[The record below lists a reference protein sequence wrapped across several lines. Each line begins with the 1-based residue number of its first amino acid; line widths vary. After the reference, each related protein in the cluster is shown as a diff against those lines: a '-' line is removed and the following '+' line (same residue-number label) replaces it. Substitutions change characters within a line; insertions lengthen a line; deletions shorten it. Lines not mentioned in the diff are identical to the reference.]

1 MSKWAVRKEVR
12 SAIIDGYYA
21 QVRRMSVPGMRRR
34 VYFWAVVS
42 PRGVVK
48 KQGSVARK
56 DAGDKRTY
64 YEIAMGEAE
73 RCAQA
78 LGGKARKNPAFGK
91 DYWTPAKRMKAARA
105 ARAAIEKTAAGGIRP
120 SLKAP
125 KLKKTAR
132 ENAGFARVR
141 RIMLGQ
147 VPSVRTVGILTAENP
162 QAKEL
167 SAKQNRERNQRLVR
181 GLREMGYGP
190 IPLKGMYGIKE
201 TSFLVPNMTRK
212 DTTGAG
218 IDFDQESVIW
228 ASRRGEGKNA
238 YMVWQFIKG
247 DKTVQTR
254 DVSLSGRDIQYRR
267 DYFSEKKGR
276 KFSIPF
282 FDEKYAAKRYY
293 RKALDQKKRQLAG
306 RKPSWRKNSPSD
318 GGVIQGP
325 WKSKLRCA
333 ECGERP
339 PHKGKDPRGRQA
351 KLCKPCEDMFVE
363 YARLDEELE
372 ERRKREARNRKAKI
386 RRSKIKLVPKPRK
399 NASYRPMLKA
409 VGKRSNPGI
418 ANEIKAEIAACKRIE
433 RAMKKK

>member
-306 RKPSWRKNSPSD
+306 RKPSWRKNSSHD
-318 GGVIQGP
+318 YIYHYGP
-325 WKSKLRCA
+325 DIKEGFSGSGNKIYTVQA
-333 ECGERP
+333 AIERP
-339 PHKGKDPRGRQA
+339 IGSRVQYINEIFSTKAEAQNWIKYAMEPR
-351 KLCKPCEDMFVE
+351 
-363 YARLDEELE
+363 
-372 ERRKREARNRKAKI
+372 N
-386 RRSKIKLVPKPRK
+386 